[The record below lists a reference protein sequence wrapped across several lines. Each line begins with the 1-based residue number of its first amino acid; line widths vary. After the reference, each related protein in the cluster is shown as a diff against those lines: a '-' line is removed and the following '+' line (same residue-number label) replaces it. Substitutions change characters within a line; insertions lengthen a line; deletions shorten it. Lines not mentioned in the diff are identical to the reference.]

1 MSLFADHGGDG
12 HDLFDGVGG
21 GIRVPT
27 NAICEEWEIQAMAGM
42 PQAMI
47 SVVCPRG
54 WVAMDVQ
61 PVAVT
66 TVAPV
71 SAPART
77 GQMALR
83 S

>member
-1 MSLFADHGGDG
+1 MG
-12 HDLFDGVGG
+12 
-21 GIRVPT
+21 
-27 NAICEEWEIQAMAGM
+27 GM

-54 WVAMDVQ
+54 CVAMDVQ
-61 PVAVT
+61 PVAIT

-83 S
+83 SCIPSSFQLMFSFMMIPLGLVCCWLIL

>member
-1 MSLFADHGGDG
+1 
-12 HDLFDGVGG
+12 
-21 GIRVPT
+21 
-27 NAICEEWEIQAMAGM
+27 MAGM

-71 SAPART
+71 SAPAMT
-77 GQMALR
+77 GPMAL
-83 S
+83 SSCLVWEIAFSTLEDFP